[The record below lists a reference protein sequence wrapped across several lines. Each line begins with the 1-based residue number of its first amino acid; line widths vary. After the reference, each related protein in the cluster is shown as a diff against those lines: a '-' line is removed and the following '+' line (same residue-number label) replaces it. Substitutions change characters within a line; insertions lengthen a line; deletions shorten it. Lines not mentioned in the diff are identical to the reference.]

1 MIKVDKITQV
11 LHMLRLHVMRHA
23 KSSWAVPGAS
33 DFDRELSDR
42 GLSDLKRVATEI
54 EAKGLIPEKI
64 LCSSAVRTR
73 QTLDGISPALTPAPQ
88 IEYLDKLYSGGVEDY
103 LTAIR
108 ATTGCKSLMTVGH
121 NPMSGSLASSLAGDG
136 DPKAWRK
143 SRTNTRLQQLLSL
156 ILTPMTGRR
165 STGRRNP
172 GPMHFPI

>member
-1 MIKVDKITQV
+1 
-11 LHMLRLHVMRHA
+11 MLRLYVMRHA

-136 DPKAWRK
+136 DPKALEK
-143 SRTNTRLQQLLSL
+143 IAYKYPT
-156 ILTPMTGRR
+156 
-165 STGRRNP
+165 STIAVIDFDTDDWSQINRGEGTLVRCI
-172 GPMHFPI
+172 FPSKLAT